1 MITCGE
7 VDSKGHLELREDPEA
22 WIKNNPPSR
31 LALRCYEKEEVGES
45 IGELTQ
51 LIRLEFLYC
60 DSLKCVSNTITRL
73 HKLEHLQFYKC
84 YCLEELPAN
93 IGQLVSLTHLKLDY
107 CENIKFLPDSIVNL
121 SNLTYL
127 TLSSCDSLVELP
139 ANIGQLVSLTHLK
152 LKYCKNIKS
161 LPLSIANLSNLTS
174 LSLFSCESLVEL
186 PANLDGLAHLCLLDI
201 QSSKIKCLPWSIT
214 KLRKLRHLMLPEHFR
229 LETLPYDL
237 NHSVI
242 ISVKDRHVRK
252 SWEELKTEI
261 GELPIP
267 FGGEIRNDA
276 AQNPSIIS
284 PPGYLRLKEDDPSQW
299 IINNRNLLMLVRFLD
314 LENVKELTDSIMQF
328 SELTHLYLYFTDHI
342 CLPDNYFVT
351 FTRLTHLSLDSS
363 DVEIDESVIHSLS
376 KLSNLQTL
384 HLRLSIYDSLENFNM
399 PVSLKHLSLS
409 SCNMRPLYDSL
420 EKLTNLRSLDLNSCD
435 YCESLPPCMYIHKLR
450 LVDCSFESL
459 DSLPIGLHH
468 LEILFFKDYNDLRC
482 IFEKCW
488 NKLVNLETLS
498 ITCSKMEFFPED
510 IARLHN
516 LQELQLKDCISLEK
530 LPSNLHELVNLHTL
544 DISVTRIKTLPPSF
558 VKLRN
563 LLHLILPKCFNF
575 ERLPRNLKQVS
586 IIDDTEEAYYKSNAY
601 DASLYQASA
610 SDESEDEVTVVPR
623 EIHETVPDEQTS
635 ADPFNSISMGSIEHI
650 TTAQGGIEQDNGEN
664 SHHDLENGQ
673 KQVPQHNKVER
684 NSRIEISE
692 EKLQQCWSENP
703 MSLQE
708 TAEKIF
714 GVSRSTL
721 KRTIKELGVEKW
733 PRKGRKQQPDA
744 KKRKTNN
751 TAPFE
756 SYCSQQNVV
765 NLGSSAAHTENVQC
779 IMGSDLHLEEPL
791 IESHMDI
798 QQQVQ
803 GHLEGALHTTESSGT
818 IVVKATYKELS
829 VRIVFSLTLPIN
841 QLIEEIGMKFQLEL
855 NKYRLL
861 YQDED
866 KEWMMLTSVEDL
878 KYASNVAESLGTKFV
893 RLSVIDYVV

>member
-328 SELTHLYLYFTDHI
+328 SELTTSISTSLIIFASRITTLSHSQGLHI
-342 CLPDNYFVT
+342 
-351 FTRLTHLSLDSS
+351 
-363 DVEIDESVIHSLS
+363 SLS
-376 KLSNLQTL
+376 TLLMLKLMS
-384 HLRLSIYDSLENFNM
+384 
-399 PVSLKHLSLS
+399 
-409 SCNMRPLYDSL
+409 PL
-420 EKLTNLRSLDLNSCD
+420 
-435 YCESLPPCMYIHKLR
+435 
-450 LVDCSFESL
+450 F
-459 DSLPIGLHH
+459 
-468 LEILFFKDYNDLRC
+468 
-482 IFEKCW
+482 
-488 NKLVNLETLS
+488 
-498 ITCSKMEFFPED
+498 
-510 IARLHN
+510 
-516 LQELQLKDCISLEK
+516 
-530 LPSNLHELVNLHTL
+530 
-544 DISVTRIKTLPPSF
+544 
-558 VKLRN
+558 
-563 LLHLILPKCFNF
+563 
-575 ERLPRNLKQVS
+575 
-586 IIDDTEEAYYKSNAY
+586 
-601 DASLYQASA
+601 
-610 SDESEDEVTVVPR
+610 
-623 EIHETVPDEQTS
+623 
-635 ADPFNSISMGSIEHI
+635 
-650 TTAQGGIEQDNGEN
+650 TA
-664 SHHDLENGQ
+664 
-673 KQVPQHNKVER
+673 
-684 NSRIEISE
+684 
-692 EKLQQCWSENP
+692 
-703 MSLQE
+703 
-708 TAEKIF
+708 
-714 GVSRSTL
+714 
-721 KRTIKELGVEKW
+721 
-733 PRKGRKQQPDA
+733 
-744 KKRKTNN
+744 
-751 TAPFE
+751 
-756 SYCSQQNVV
+756 
-765 NLGSSAAHTENVQC
+765 
-779 IMGSDLHLEEPL
+779 
-791 IESHMDI
+791 
-798 QQQVQ
+798 
-803 GHLEGALHTTESSGT
+803 
-818 IVVKATYKELS
+818 
-829 VRIVFSLTLPIN
+829 
-841 QLIEEIGMKFQLEL
+841 
-855 NKYRLL
+855 
-861 YQDED
+861 
-866 KEWMMLTSVEDL
+866 
-878 KYASNVAESLGTKFV
+878 
-893 RLSVIDYVV
+893 

>member
-276 AQNPSIIS
+276 AQNPYHIS
-284 PPGYLRLKEDDPSQW
+284 SW
-299 IINNRNLLMLVRFLD
+299 
-314 LENVKELTDSIMQF
+314 
-328 SELTHLYLYFTDHI
+328 
-342 CLPDNYFVT
+342 
-351 FTRLTHLSLDSS
+351 LS
-363 DVEIDESVIHSLS
+363 
-376 KLSNLQTL
+376 
-384 HLRLSIYDSLENFNM
+384 
-399 PVSLKHLSLS
+399 
-409 SCNMRPLYDSL
+409 
-420 EKLTNLRSLDLNSCD
+420 
-435 YCESLPPCMYIHKLR
+435 
-450 LVDCSFESL
+450 
-459 DSLPIGLHH
+459 PI
-468 LEILFFKDYNDLRC
+468 E
-482 IFEKCW
+482 
-488 NKLVNLETLS
+488 
-498 ITCSKMEFFPED
+498 
-510 IARLHN
+510 
-516 LQELQLKDCISLEK
+516 
-530 LPSNLHELVNLHTL
+530 
-544 DISVTRIKTLPPSF
+544 
-558 VKLRN
+558 
-563 LLHLILPKCFNF
+563 
-575 ERLPRNLKQVS
+575 
-586 IIDDTEEAYYKSNAY
+586 
-601 DASLYQASA
+601 
-610 SDESEDEVTVVPR
+610 
-623 EIHETVPDEQTS
+623 
-635 ADPFNSISMGSIEHI
+635 
-650 TTAQGGIEQDNGEN
+650 GG
-664 SHHDLENGQ
+664 
-673 KQVPQHNKVER
+673 
-684 NSRIEISE
+684 
-692 EKLQQCWSENP
+692 
-703 MSLQE
+703 
-708 TAEKIF
+708 
-714 GVSRSTL
+714 
-721 KRTIKELGVEKW
+721 
-733 PRKGRKQQPDA
+733 
-744 KKRKTNN
+744 
-751 TAPFE
+751 
-756 SYCSQQNVV
+756 
-765 NLGSSAAHTENVQC
+765 
-779 IMGSDLHLEEPL
+779 
-791 IESHMDI
+791 
-798 QQQVQ
+798 
-803 GHLEGALHTTESSGT
+803 
-818 IVVKATYKELS
+818 
-829 VRIVFSLTLPIN
+829 
-841 QLIEEIGMKFQLEL
+841 
-855 NKYRLL
+855 
-861 YQDED
+861 
-866 KEWMMLTSVEDL
+866 
-878 KYASNVAESLGTKFV
+878 
-893 RLSVIDYVV
+893 